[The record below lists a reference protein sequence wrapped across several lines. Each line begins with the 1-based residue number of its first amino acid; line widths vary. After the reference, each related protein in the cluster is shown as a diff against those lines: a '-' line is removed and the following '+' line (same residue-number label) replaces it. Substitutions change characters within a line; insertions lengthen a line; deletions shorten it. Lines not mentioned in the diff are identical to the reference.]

1 MKKKMYVLGVAALMA
16 ALLAMAGVAQSA
28 MWVGAELGGNFP
40 MDATIDVT
48 VSPFPGAG
56 SVSNVGIR
64 PSVIG
69 GVTIGYDFVNSGFG
83 AYAWPSWMQYFSFAT
98 DITYNKLEIRGGQT
112 VDVTITSPIN
122 LNIPNFVVPND
133 FRLKG
138 YEVAWTFLFMAHYGF
153 LRDSEVPSGRINPYI
168 GVGPAILWTGLES
181 SYGNLKTNNTSVA
194 LVVEPGI
201 RWVCF
206 KNISIDTAMR
216 YRYAAPSHDF
226 RIFNQTV
233 NLETTLHQFSF
244 LVRANYHF

>member
-1 MKKKMYVLGVAALMA
+1 MSGSLTGVA
-16 ALLAMAGVAQSA
+16 
-28 MWVGAELGGNFP
+28 
-40 MDATIDVT
+40 
-48 VSPFPGAG
+48 
-56 SVSNVGIR
+56 IR

-69 GVTIGYDFVNSGFG
+69 GATIGYDFVNSGFAG
-83 AYAWPSWMQYFSFAT
+83 RAWPGWMQYFSFAM

-112 VDVTITSPIN
+112 VGVS
-122 LNIPNFVVPND
+122 IPNRPLTWLPMGRHIGSDSGNVTLPSD

-153 LRDSEVPSGRINPYI
+153 LRDDVAPSGRINPYI

-181 SYGNLKTNNTSVA
+181 SLWVTLRADAMNVA

-216 YRYAAPSHDF
+216 YRYAAPSYDF
-226 RIFNQTV
+226 QLSLHPIHNGGDA
-233 NLETTLHQFSF
+233 NNANGLTTQPSTCRPIRCTSLPS
-244 LVRANYHF
+244 